1 LQQQKFYSSLRAKPA
16 KARGIV
22 AEPPSGKGEARSREG
37 DGADSPTRAHEVR
50 EAARP
55 TSFSFFFK
63 IFRLFA
69 AIFGLFWR
77 VGNFFEKKSPKKRI
91 LTKFIELF

>member
-1 LQQQKFYSSLRAKPA
+1 VARAKPA
-16 KARGIV
+16 AAKVMERIARRERANG
-22 AEPPSGKGEARSREG
+22 ARSG
-37 DGADSPTRAHEVR
+37 SPNVL
-50 EAARP
+50 
-55 TSFSFFFK
+55 FIFFK